1 MSENHKCC
9 VKHNQIDIPLHLSW
23 RLSENFSCKITFYL
37 ENEIKCKY
45 QKKNKMKMI
54 KRYDIKSVQVFEM
67 SKKEN
72 DGLLSW

>member
-9 VKHNQIDIPLHLSW
+9 EMESNRHSFAPKLTAVRKLKLAVKLFLL
-23 RLSENFSCKITFYL
+23 RKK
-37 ENEIKCKY
+37 IKCKY
-45 QKKNKMKMI
+45 QKKMKMI

-72 DGLLSW
+72 DGLLS